1 MQMGT
6 LRSFK
11 HRNFKILF
19 SANFLSNIGTWAQGV
34 AQAWLILELTDSGT
48 YLGIVTSLQFAPIL
62 FFSISGGK
70 IADKF
75 NKRKVL
81 MLTNLT
87 AGISALSVATL
98 VLTEN
103 IKIWHVMF
111 FAFMLGMGNAIDA
124 PVRQSF
130 NVEVVGKQDLPNA
143 VGLNS
148 TNFNIGRLIGPGLSG
163 LLIAAYGTGV
173 SFLLNGISYLVV
185 IIALINIRESELF
198 IEEKKSSSTKIR
210 EAMAYVAARPDILA
224 VMITVFFATS
234 FGLNFNIFNTMMAT
248 QVFDKGAAEYGALGS
263 ILAVGSLSGAII
275 SARLE
280 KKRGPR
286 FVMIGSMIFSA
297 VLILSA
303 FAPTYL
309 VYSILLPIIGCVALL
324 TFIGAN
330 TMVQLRTDS
339 QIRGRVMGI
348 YLTVFLGGTPIVSP
362 FIGIMTQEVGTR
374 PTVAICGLISL
385 LAAIATFAKFKDKG
399 QEPDSF
405 AIADVLEPTY
415 ENKKD

>member
-1 MQMGT
+1 MGT

-75 NKRKVL
+75 NKRRVL

-173 SFLLNGISYLVV
+173 SFLLNGFSYLVV
-185 IIALINIRESELF
+185 IVALINIRESELF

-210 EAMAYVAARPDILA
+210 EAVAYVAARPDILA

-297 VLILSA
+297 ILILSA

-385 LAAIATFAKFKDKG
+385 LAAIATFAKFKDRG

>member
-1 MQMGT
+1 MET

-148 TNFNIGRLIGPGLSG
+148 TNFNVGRLIGPGLSG

-173 SFLLNGISYLVV
+173 SFLFNGISYLFV
-185 IIALINIRESELF
+185 ILALISIRENELF
-198 IEEKKSSSTKIR
+198 IEPKKSSSTKIR
-210 EAMAYVAARPDILA
+210 EAMEYVAARPDILA

-263 ILAVGSLSGAII
+263 ILAVGSLTGAII

-297 VLILSA
+297 ILIISA

-309 VYSILLPIIGCVALL
+309 VYSILLPMIGCVALL
-324 TFIGAN
+324 TFIAAN

-385 LAAIATFAKFKDKG
+385 LAAIATFSKFKDKG

>member
-1 MQMGT
+1 MGA

-19 SANFLSNIGTWAQGV
+19 SANLLSNIGTWAQGV

-81 MLTNLT
+81 MITNLT

-98 VLTEN
+98 VLTDN

-173 SFLLNGISYLVV
+173 SFLLNGISYLIV
-185 IIALINIRESELF
+185 ILALLNIRESELF
-198 IEEKKSSSTKIR
+198 IEPRKSSSTKIR
-210 EAMAYVAARPDILA
+210 EAMKYVAARPDILA

-286 FVMIGSMIFSA
+286 FVMVGSMIFSA

-303 FAPTYL
+303 FAPNYL
-309 VYSILLPIIGCVALL
+309 IYSILLPIIGCVALL

-385 LAAIATFAKFKDKG
+385 LAATATFVKFKDKG
-399 QEPDSF
+399 QEPDSL

>member
-1 MQMGT
+1 MGT

-148 TNFNIGRLIGPGLSG
+148 TNFNVGRLIGPGLSG

-173 SFLLNGISYLVV
+173 SFLFNGISYLFV
-185 IIALINIRESELF
+185 ILALISIRENELF
-198 IEEKKSSSTKIR
+198 IEPKKSSSTKIR
-210 EAMAYVAARPDILA
+210 EAMEYVAARPDILA

-263 ILAVGSLSGAII
+263 ILAVGSLTGAII

-309 VYSILLPIIGCVALL
+309 VYSILLPMIGCVALL
-324 TFIGAN
+324 TFIAAN

-385 LAAIATFAKFKDKG
+385 LAAIATFAKFKDRG
-399 QEPDSF
+399 QSP
-405 AIADVLEPTY
+405 IALLLQMS
-415 ENKKD
+415 

>member
-1 MQMGT
+1 MGT

-297 VLILSA
+297 ILILSA

>member
-1 MQMGT
+1 MGT

-173 SFLLNGISYLVV
+173 SFLLNGISYLIV

-297 VLILSA
+297 ILILSA

-385 LAAIATFAKFKDKG
+385 LAAIVTFAKFKDKG

>member
-1 MQMGT
+1 MGT

-297 VLILSA
+297 ILILSA

-385 LAAIATFAKFKDKG
+385 LAAIATFAKFKDRG

>member
-1 MQMGT
+1 MGT

-185 IIALINIRESELF
+185 IIALINIRENELF

-263 ILAVGSLSGAII
+263 ILAVGSLTGAII

-297 VLILSA
+297 ILIISA

-385 LAAIATFAKFKDKG
+385 LAAIATFAKFKDRG

>member
-1 MQMGT
+1 MGT

-148 TNFNIGRLIGPGLSG
+148 TNFNVGRLIGPGLSG

-173 SFLLNGISYLVV
+173 SFLFNGISYLFV
-185 IIALINIRESELF
+185 ILALISIRENELF
-198 IEEKKSSSTKIR
+198 IEPKKSSSTKIR
-210 EAMAYVAARPDILA
+210 EAMEYVAARPDILA

-263 ILAVGSLSGAII
+263 ILAVGSLTGAII

-309 VYSILLPIIGCVALL
+309 VYSILLPMIGCVALL
-324 TFIGAN
+324 TFIAAN

-385 LAAIATFAKFKDKG
+385 LAAIATFAKFKDRG

>member
-1 MQMGT
+1 MGT

-81 MLTNLT
+81 ILTNLT

-198 IEEKKSSSTKIR
+198 IEGKKSSSTKIR

-297 VLILSA
+297 ILILSA

-385 LAAIATFAKFKDKG
+385 LAAIATFAKFKDRG

>member
-1 MQMGT
+1 MGT

-173 SFLLNGISYLVV
+173 SFLLNGISYLFV
-185 IIALINIRESELF
+185 ILALISIRESELF
-198 IEEKKSSSTKIR
+198 IEPKKSSSTKIR
-210 EAMAYVAARPDILA
+210 EALEYVAARPDILA

-297 VLILSA
+297 ILIISA

-309 VYSILLPIIGCVALL
+309 VYSILLPMIGCVALL
-324 TFIGAN
+324 TFIAAN

-385 LAAIATFAKFKDKG
+385 FAAIATFAKFKDKG

>member
-1 MQMGT
+1 MGT

-148 TNFNIGRLIGPGLSG
+148 TNFNVGRLIGPGLSG

-173 SFLLNGISYLVV
+173 SFLFNGISYLFV
-185 IIALINIRESELF
+185 ILALISIRENELF
-198 IEEKKSSSTKIR
+198 IEPKKSSSTKIR
-210 EAMAYVAARPDILA
+210 EAMEYVAARPDILA

-263 ILAVGSLSGAII
+263 ILAVGSLTGAII

-297 VLILSA
+297 ILIISA

-309 VYSILLPIIGCVALL
+309 VYSILLPMIGCVALL
-324 TFIGAN
+324 TFIAAN

-405 AIADVLEPTY
+405 AVADVLEPTY

>member
-1 MQMGT
+1 MGT

-297 VLILSA
+297 ILILSA

-362 FIGIMTQEVGTR
+362 FIGIMTQEIGTR

-385 LAAIATFAKFKDKG
+385 IAAIATFAKFKDKG

>member
-1 MQMGT
+1 MGT

-98 VLTEN
+98 VFTEN

-148 TNFNIGRLIGPGLSG
+148 TNFNVGRLIGPGLSG

-173 SFLLNGISYLVV
+173 SFLLNGISYLFV
-185 IIALINIRESELF
+185 ILALISIRENELF
-198 IEEKKSSSTKIR
+198 IEPKKSSSTKIR
-210 EAMAYVAARPDILA
+210 EAMSYVAARPDILA

-263 ILAVGSLSGAII
+263 ILAVGSLTGAII

-280 KKRGPR
+280 KKRGPS
-286 FVMIGSMIFSA
+286 FVMVGSIIFSA
-297 VLILSA
+297 VLIVSA

-324 TFIGAN
+324 TLIGAN

-348 YLTVFLGGTPIVSP
+348 YITVFLGGTPIVSP
-362 FIGIMTQEVGTR
+362 FIGLMTQKIGTR
-374 PTVAICGLISL
+374 PTVAFCGLISL
-385 LAAIATFAKFKDKG
+385 LAAVITFAKFKDRG
-399 QEPDSF
+399 QEPTSF
-405 AIADVLEPTY
+405 AIADILEPTY

>member
-1 MQMGT
+1 MGT

-385 LAAIATFAKFKDKG
+385 LAAIATFVKFKDKG

>member
-1 MQMGT
+1 MGT

-173 SFLLNGISYLVV
+173 SFLLNGLSYLVV
-185 IIALINIRESELF
+185 IIALVNIRESELF

-297 VLILSA
+297 ILILSA

-362 FIGIMTQEVGTR
+362 FIGIMTQEIGTR

-385 LAAIATFAKFKDKG
+385 IAAIATFSKFKDKG

>member
-1 MQMGT
+1 MGT

-81 MLTNLT
+81 ML
-87 AGISALSVATL
+87 TL

-185 IIALINIRESELF
+185 IIALINIRENELF

-297 VLILSA
+297 VLIISA
-303 FAPTYL
+303 FAPNYL
-309 VYSILLPIIGCVALL
+309 IYSILLPIIGCVALL

>member
-1 MQMGT
+1 MGT

-173 SFLLNGISYLVV
+173 SFLLNGISYLFV
-185 IIALINIRESELF
+185 ILALISIRESELF
-198 IEEKKSSSTKIR
+198 IEPKKSSSTKIR
-210 EAMAYVAARPDILA
+210 EALEYVAARPDILA

-263 ILAVGSLSGAII
+263 VLAVGSLSGAII

-297 VLILSA
+297 VLIISA

>member
-1 MQMGT
+1 MGT

-173 SFLLNGISYLVV
+173 SFLLNGLSYLVV

-297 VLILSA
+297 ILILSA

-324 TFIGAN
+324 TFIAAN

>member
-1 MQMGT
+1 MGT

-263 ILAVGSLSGAII
+263 ILAVGSLTGAII

-297 VLILSA
+297 ILILSA

-385 LAAIATFAKFKDKG
+385 LAAIATFAKFKDRG

>member
-1 MQMGT
+1 MGT

-173 SFLLNGISYLVV
+173 SFLLNGLSYLVV

-297 VLILSA
+297 ILILSA

-385 LAAIATFAKFKDKG
+385 LAAIATFSKFKDKG

>member
-1 MQMGT
+1 MGT

-148 TNFNIGRLIGPGLSG
+148 TNFNVGRLIGPGLSG

-173 SFLLNGISYLVV
+173 SFLFNGISYLFV
-185 IIALINIRESELF
+185 ILALISIRENELF
-198 IEEKKSSSTKIR
+198 IEPKKSSSTKIR
-210 EAMAYVAARPDILA
+210 EAMEYVAARPDILA

-248 QVFDKGAAEYGALGS
+248 QVFDQGAAEYGALGS
-263 ILAVGSLSGAII
+263 ILAVGSLTGAII

-297 VLILSA
+297 ILVISA

-309 VYSILLPIIGCVALL
+309 VYSILLPMIGCVALL
-324 TFIGAN
+324 TFIAAN

>member
-1 MQMGT
+1 MGT

-185 IIALINIRESELF
+185 IIALINIRENELF

-263 ILAVGSLSGAII
+263 ILAVGSLTGAII

-297 VLILSA
+297 VLIISA
-303 FAPTYL
+303 FAPNYMI
-309 VYSILLPIIGCVALL
+309 YSILLPIIGCVALL

>member
-1 MQMGT
+1 MGT

-148 TNFNIGRLIGPGLSG
+148 TNFNVGRLIGPGLSG

-173 SFLLNGISYLVV
+173 SFLFNGISYLFV
-185 IIALINIRESELF
+185 ILALISIRENELF

-263 ILAVGSLSGAII
+263 ILAVGSLTGAII

-297 VLILSA
+297 ILIISA
-303 FAPTYL
+303 VAPTYL
-309 VYSILLPIIGCVALL
+309 VYSILLPMIGCVALL
-324 TFIGAN
+324 TFIAAN

>member
-1 MQMGT
+1 MGT

-210 EAMAYVAARPDILA
+210 EAVAYVAARPDILA

-286 FVMIGSMIFSA
+286 FVMVGSMIFSA
-297 VLILSA
+297 ILIISA
-303 FAPTYL
+303 FAPNYL
-309 VYSILLPIIGCVALL
+309 IYSILLPIIGCVALL

>member
-1 MQMGT
+1 MGA

-148 TNFNIGRLIGPGLSG
+148 TNFNVGRLIGPGLSG

-173 SFLLNGISYLVV
+173 SFLFNGISYLFV
-185 IIALINIRESELF
+185 ILALISIRENELF
-198 IEEKKSSSTKIR
+198 IEPKKSSSTKIR
-210 EAMAYVAARPDILA
+210 EAMEYVAARPDILA

-263 ILAVGSLSGAII
+263 ILAVGSLTGAII

-297 VLILSA
+297 ILIISA

-309 VYSILLPIIGCVALL
+309 VYSILLPMIGCVALL
-324 TFIGAN
+324 TFIAAN

-385 LAAIATFAKFKDKG
+385 LAAIATFAKFKDRG

>member
-1 MQMGT
+1 MGT

-173 SFLLNGISYLVV
+173 SFLLNGLSYLVV

-224 VMITVFFATS
+224 VIITVFFASS
-234 FGLNFNIFNTMMAT
+234 FGLNFLIFNTMMAT

-297 VLILSA
+297 ILILSA

>member
-1 MQMGT
+1 MGT

-185 IIALINIRESELF
+185 IIALINIRENELF

-297 VLILSA
+297 ILILSA

>member
-1 MQMGT
+1 MGT

-297 VLILSA
+297 ILILSA

-362 FIGIMTQEVGTR
+362 FIGIMTQEIGTR